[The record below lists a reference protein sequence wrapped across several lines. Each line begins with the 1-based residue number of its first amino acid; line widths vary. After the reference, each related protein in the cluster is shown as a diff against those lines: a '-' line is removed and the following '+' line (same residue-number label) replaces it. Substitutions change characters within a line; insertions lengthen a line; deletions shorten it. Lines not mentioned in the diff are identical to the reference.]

1 MLSQASDGDLT
12 FAELEIKSPGDAWKY
27 YNVNSTDVIVNFY
40 NLRLG
45 DSKIFARSWELFL
58 RDYTSIDSL
67 AKIDPIVDLLL
78 NPTLQNLKE
87 FLMSLDQGKADVAMI
102 DLYLNWPVTKPENG
116 GSEET
121 TESKAENH
129 FTPNQL
135 QEELWVCSV
144 YWALY
149 I

>member
-1 MLSQASDGDLT
+1 M
-12 FAELEIKSPGDAWKY
+12 
-27 YNVNSTDVIVNFY
+27 
-40 NLRLG
+40 
-45 DSKIFARSWELFL
+45 